1 MPNVDA
7 LLARIGDLPA
17 LATYLVLAAG
27 SAIENVFPP
36 IPADTIVLFGAFLAG
51 TGRADPWLV
60 LLATWSANVAGAVAV
75 YLIAARY
82 GLAAFTDGPGR
93 HLLNRGQLARIA
105 AFYGRWGS
113 TALFFSRFLPGV
125 RALVPVF
132 AGVSGLRARYV
143 VTPLAAAS
151 LLWYGAVVWLG
162 AGTGRNWE
170 ELRALM
176 DRAGAPLGW
185 GAIAVIAAL
194 AVWWLRTRRDA

>member
-1 MPNVDA
+1 MPDLDA
-7 LLARIGDLPA
+7 LLERMAELPS
-17 LATYLVLAAG
+17 LVTYLVLAAG
-27 SAIENVFPP
+27 AAIENVFPP
-36 IPADTIVLFGAFLAG
+36 IPADTVVLFGAFLAG
-51 TGRADPWLV
+51 TGQADPWLV
-60 LLATWSANVAGAVAV
+60 LLATWTANVAGAIAV
-75 YLIAARY
+75 YLLAARY

-93 HLLNRGQLARIA
+93 FLLNRAQLARIA
-105 AFYGRWGS
+105 HFYGRWGS

-162 AGTGRNWE
+162 AGTGRNWD

-176 DRAGAPLGW
+176 NRADAPLAWAAGAVVVLL
-185 GAIAVIAAL
+185 AL
-194 AVWWLRTRRDA
+194 WWMRTRRDA